1 MSDKFFKEVDKMFEE
16 KLKYEEV
23 PVIRVKNLKTNSILE
38 NLNYDK
44 VRFDV
49 NLNMYKLLDDGLWVI
64 VNNPDFEPII
74 TYRDKYIQTS
84 QI

>member
-23 PVIRVKNLKTNSILE
+23 PTIRVKNLKTNTILE

-49 NLNMYKLLDDGLWVI
+49 NLNMYKLMDDGSWAM
-64 VNNPDFEPII
+64 VNNPDFKPVIV
-74 TYRDKYIQTS
+74 YKDKYIKSS